1 MSLVY
6 TTALPGA
13 ITGQQN
19 LNFGN
24 NPSQTLNTSL
34 LNNVSIQSNLD
45 DMFKIINSN
54 SEHIKRYEIIET
66 TEDLLAISV
75 AHRRIIS
82 NPPIPHR
89 IRLDNI
95 LDDEVVKLVTTEDK
109 EEANKIRKYYGQQ
122 LIMWTLK
129 GLQLSPF
136 RKDLQKYVNG
146 DSNKFQDTMIKLVTK
161 LPYFYSFDIEFDEV
175 KREFD
180 EIPSSINI
188 LKSPFVLTPVKSLIR
203 KNKRI
208 KCVEYWLKDSN
219 NWGYKIQIEI
229 NNPLQHI
236 WDKHFNN
243 NSELT
248 LAGIGTP
255 KRLDDLKYFQLLNWK
270 LL

>member
-45 DMFKIINSN
+45 DIFKIINSN

-175 KREFD
+175 KREFN

>member
-24 NPSQTLNTSL
+24 NPSQTLN
-34 LNNVSIQSNLD
+34 LNNMNLQGITPID
-45 DMFKIINSN
+45 DIFKIINSN

-146 DSNKFQDTMIKLVTK
+146 DSNKFQDTMIRLVTK

-175 KREFD
+175 KREFN

-188 LKSPFVLTPVKSLIR
+188 LKSPFVLTPIKSLTR
-203 KNKRI
+203 KNKRV

-236 WDKHFNN
+236 WDKHFKNP
-243 NSELT
+243 ELT

-255 KRLDDLKYFQLLNWK
+255 KRIDDLKYFQLLNWK

>member
-6 TTALPGA
+6 TTVPGTV
-13 ITGQQN
+13 TGQQN

-24 NPSQTLNTSL
+24 NSSHTLN
-34 LNNVSIQSNLD
+34 LNNMNLQGITPID
-45 DMFKIINSN
+45 DIFKIINSN

-66 TEDLLAISV
+66 SEDLLAISV
-75 AHRRIIS
+75 AHKRIVS
-82 NPPIPHR
+82 TPPLPHR

-95 LDDEVVKLVTTEDK
+95 LDDEVIKLVTAEDK
-109 EEANKIRKYYGQQ
+109 ESANKIRKYYSQQ

-129 GLQLSPF
+129 GLRLSSF
-136 RKDLQKYVNG
+136 RKDLQKYISG
-146 DSNKFQDTMIKLVTK
+146 DGNKFQDTMVKLVTK
-161 LPYFYSFDIEFDEV
+161 LPYFYAFDIEFDEI
-175 KREFD
+175 KRGFD
-180 EIPSSINI
+180 EVPSSVNI
-188 LKSPFVLTPVKSLIR
+188 LKSPFVLTPIKSLIR